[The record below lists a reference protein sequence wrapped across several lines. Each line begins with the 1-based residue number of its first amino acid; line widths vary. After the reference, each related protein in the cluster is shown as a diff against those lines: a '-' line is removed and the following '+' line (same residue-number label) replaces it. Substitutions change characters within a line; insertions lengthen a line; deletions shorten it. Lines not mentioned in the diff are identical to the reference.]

1 MADLD
6 FEKLPVSLQNKAGE
20 SSHWCCT
27 NEQPV
32 QLVQRTKV
40 VSDIHTVATKIKTGY
55 TSCGFQGWS
64 MCSVYSTRYK

>member
-1 MADLD
+1 MANLD
-6 FEKLPVSLQNKAGE
+6 PAKLPASLSHKAGE
-20 SSHWCCT
+20 AEHWCCT
-27 NEQPV
+27 NDQPV
-32 QLVQRTKV
+32 QIVQRTRI